1 MPPTATVTRDV
12 PPPSGRANPAT
23 TGPGR
28 PHRLPVATRERRP
41 VLLAAGVVL
50 VVAGAL
56 GSALVV
62 HRSGDRVEVLVA
74 REDIAPGE
82 QITADDLGVALVA
95 ADGAAVVPAAA
106 VGAFV
111 GTFATTRI
119 PAQSLVTPAM
129 FLAGGTVPA
138 DAAVVG
144 LVLAP
149 EQRPS
154 QPLVPGDVVRA
165 FLVTADGSST
175 VSGRPAGTT
184 LLEAARVVAGG
195 GAGSTATGG
204 DTVSLLLPV
213 DAAADVVAAAAA
225 GQVALVRLAD
235 GTTPSVDLR
244 GE

>member
-1 MPPTATVTRDV
+1 MPPSATATRDAAQ
-12 PPPSGRANPAT
+12 PSGRAHPAT
-23 TGPGR
+23 ATGR

-41 VLLAAGVVL
+41 ALLAAGLVL

-74 REDIAPGE
+74 RSDIAPGE
-82 QITADDLGVALVA
+82 RITTDDLGVALVA
-95 ADGAAVVPAAA
+95 ADGATVVPAASLA
-106 VGAFV
+106 NFV
-111 GTFATTRI
+111 GTVATSRI
-119 PAQSLVTPAM
+119 PAQTLVTPAM
-129 FLAGGTVPA
+129 FLAGDTVPA
-138 DAAVVG
+138 GAAVVG

-154 QPLVPGDVVRA
+154 EALEPGDVVRA

-195 GAGSTATGG
+195 AGGTATGG

-213 DAAADVVAAAAA
+213 DAASDVVAAAAA

-235 GTTPSVDLR
+235 GTTPSVDLL
-244 GE
+244 GD